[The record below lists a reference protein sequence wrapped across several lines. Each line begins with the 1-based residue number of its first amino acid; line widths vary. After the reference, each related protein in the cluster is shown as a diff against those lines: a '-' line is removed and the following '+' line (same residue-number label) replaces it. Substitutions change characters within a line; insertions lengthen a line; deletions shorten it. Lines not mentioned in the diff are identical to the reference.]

1 MEVIFICKT
10 SLLFRIRDHLMLK
23 LIRLNKKN
31 IILKD
36 VLSVCMFMIV
46 YIR

>member
-1 MEVIFICKT
+1 
-10 SLLFRIRDHLMLK
+10 MLK